1 METCKKL
8 LNKVSEKNDLTLH
21 WIPSHLGHRGNEIA
35 DRLAKLGTGTNTYGP
50 ALLLPVP
57 ISTSHTKQV
66 LNNWAM
72 VNHQTQWA
80 NREDCRQS
88 RMAMPNAGIK
98 IWNTLQNLNRRQM
111 KVMSHMLTGHCVLKY
126 HLNNMKI
133 EGSPTCEQC
142 DTGEQ
147 ESAFHFIGQCPKFNN
162 IRYDIFRTQ
171 FLTESQLQHIK
182 VRSILR
188 YVNIT
193 EIQ

>member
-1 METCKKL
+1 MNSYDADLMYNQVRKIILIRLSTGQKSLGNYIIHQKTVTECKKL
-8 LNKVSEKNDLTLH
+8 LNEVTKENQLNLH
-21 WIPSHLGHRGNEIA
+21 WIPSHIGHRGNEIA

-88 RMAMPNAGIK
+88 RMAMPNTGIK

-111 KVMSHMLTGHCVLKY
+111 KERKKEAKELRPEVIHIFKLR
-126 HLNNMKI
+126 
-133 EGSPTCEQC
+133 
-142 DTGEQ
+142 
-147 ESAFHFIGQCPKFNN
+147 AF
-162 IRYDIFRTQ
+162 
-171 FLTESQLQHIK
+171 
-182 VRSILR
+182 
-188 YVNIT
+188 
-193 EIQ
+193 